1 MNKAELIKSMAEKS
15 GLTQKQADAALD
27 GFIETIKETLA
38 KGEDISL
45 VGFGSFD
52 VQERAA
58 RTGRNPATGEEI
70 QIAASKAP
78 RFKAGKALKDAIP
91 QPEAPKPL
99 KAEEPKKAAKKITK
113 K

>member
-1 MNKAELIKSMAEKS
+1 MNKAELIKSIAEKS
-15 GLTQKQADAALD
+15 GLTQKQADVALD
-27 GFIETIKETLA
+27 GFIETVKETLA

-91 QPEAPKPL
+91 QPET
-99 KAEEPKKAAKKITK
+99 KKAAKKATK